1 MESSIF
7 ESLEFIRKDNSDPDI
22 KKLTKKEKY
31 IVARHI
37 DKMAEDVPYLY
48 MLRRTIDT
56 ETLSGKAAIEY
67 LNKKRT
73 KFIDNDPTKERG
85 LSVLLLRIDRGKKN
99 LAKYTNCPNNVYA
112 SEAEVLTSTQKHIS
126 DWLYAYMEYELG
138 ICLFMPKEY
147 LKDVE

>member
-7 ESLEFIRKDNSDPDI
+7 ESVEFIGEANSAPDI
-22 KKLTKKEKY
+22 KNLTKKEKY

-85 LSVLLLRIDRGKKN
+85 LRVLVLRTDRGKKDI
-99 LAKYTNCPNNVYA
+99 AYYTY
-112 SEAEVLTSTQKHIS
+112 
-126 DWLYAYMEYELG
+126 
-138 ICLFMPKEY
+138 
-147 LKDVE
+147 

>member
-7 ESLEFIRKDNSDPDI
+7 ESVEFIGEANSAPDI

-85 LSVLLLRIDRGKKN
+85 LRVLVLRTDRGKKDI
-99 LAKYTNCPNNVYA
+99 AYYTYCPNNVYA
-112 SEAEVLTSTQKHIS
+112 CGAEVLMSTQKHIS

-138 ICLFMPKEY
+138 IYLLMPKEY
-147 LKDVE
+147 LKDGE